1 MSEKIPMIT
10 TEDYILY
17 LEPTE
22 FYLFIHCDVFKWNKT
37 IKTKLKYDLDRM
49 QSLVNEDLYAA
60 YISEKTIKFAK
71 LFGFK
76 HYDTFT
82 DAEGRTVPVYW
93 RRIEWVH

>member
-22 FYLFIHCDVFKWNKT
+22 FCLFIHCDVFKWNKT
-37 IKTKLKYDLDRM
+37 IKTKLKHDLNRM

-76 HYDTFT
+76 HYTDFT
-82 DAEGRTVPVYW
+82 DDEGEEVSMY
-93 RRIEWVH
+93 RREL